1 LNCTPNTNLK
11 DCMRVE
17 LIEENYQFIKE
28 AEYFEELEVDE
39 D

>member
-1 LNCTPNTNLK
+1 MK
-11 DCMRVE
+11 VE

-28 AEYFEELEVDE
+28 AECFEKLQVDE

>member
-1 LNCTPNTNLK
+1 MK
-11 DCMRVE
+11 VE

-28 AEYFEELEVDE
+28 VEYFEKLQVDE